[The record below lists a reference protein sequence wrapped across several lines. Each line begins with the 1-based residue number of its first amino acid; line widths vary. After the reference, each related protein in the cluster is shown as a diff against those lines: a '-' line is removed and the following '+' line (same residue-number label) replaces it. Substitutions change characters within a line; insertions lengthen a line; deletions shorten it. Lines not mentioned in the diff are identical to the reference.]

1 MGEMLDEQET
11 VTALEALEQRFYQG
25 LASPGTQTLSEIMSD
40 EFVYIRPAGVVDSK
54 QDYLTGR
61 KSGYYNAASVRR
73 TDGWIEV
80 YGDMAVT
87 MGAIEIDDPGPV
99 PAVATRC
106 QQTLVWVKEQGT
118 WRLLVRQATKS
129 SS

>member
-1 MGEMLDEQET
+1 MGETRDEQGT
-11 VTALEALEQRFYQG
+11 VTALEALERRFYQR
-25 LASPGTQTLSEIMSD
+25 LAAPGTETVSEIMSD
-40 EFVYIRPAGVVDSK
+40 EFVHIRSAGIVDSK

-61 KSGYYNAASVRR
+61 KSGFHKAGSVRR
-73 TDGWIEV
+73 TDGWIEI

-87 MGAIEIDDPGPV
+87 TGAIEIDDPGPV
-99 PAVATRC
+99 PAAAARC

-118 WRLLVRQATKS
+118 WRLLVRQVTTS